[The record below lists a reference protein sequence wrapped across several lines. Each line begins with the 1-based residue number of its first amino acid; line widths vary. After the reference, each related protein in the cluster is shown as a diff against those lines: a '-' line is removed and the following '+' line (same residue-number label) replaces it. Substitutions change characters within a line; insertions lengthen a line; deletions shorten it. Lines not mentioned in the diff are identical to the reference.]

1 MSAAGLSTALTGAAP
16 VRTSVLRD
24 KLGASAWFLLQAMWR
39 CRDWETGETRAT
51 NTGLSRAP
59 GFAPLALRVVRKAA
73 ARLKAAGLVECVGWR
88 RRVVRSGFRDV
99 SQLVYVRV
107 VRGGS
112 AFGVPGSD
120 ALTFVPEVTRAWLK
134 TACGWG
140 GARRSKPAESRRKK
154 DQEGPP
160 MPVQEG
166 PPIYSKSISSLSQ
179 SPERTAGASPATI
192 SPVGPEALDAAHR
205 LGGPRAVRALLA
217 SFEEPTPA
225 VTPAPRVRNVPP
237 PTEKELGGAL
247 GGNHPAPRTAGTK
260 KPKEI
265 PVYPGFAEV
274 GWPVVP
280 PPPLLAPAAGPIE
293 RAAALLK
300 AYRGAVKS
308 RYGVDPWGARGPAAT
323 HRHYRALVE
332 ASEALVERKIAPAA
346 WAAWSCDAWR
356 TFKGGKR
363 PPPIP
368 WVFSAKRIDERAGW
382 FASEESGYTGGKVV
396 AGPKYL
402 ELLRR
407 YQAARFAVDRAGP
420 DERPRR
426 VFERFFP
433 GDAYPRLLAEARAEV
448 AWTVDSLRKQ
458 ADLGVFLWD

>member
-1 MSAAGLSTALTGAAP
+1 LSAAGLSVALTGAAP
-16 VRTSVLRD
+16 VRTSLLRE
-24 KLGASAWFLLQAMWR
+24 KLGASAWYLLQAMWR
-39 CRDWETGETRAT
+39 CRDWETGETTAT
-51 NTGLSRAP
+51 NAGLARAP

-88 RRVVRSGFRDV
+88 VRVVRSGWRDV
-99 SQLVYVRV
+99 RRLVYVRV

-120 ALTFVPEVTRAWLK
+120 ALTFVPEATRAWLR
-134 TACGWG
+134 TASGWG
-140 GARRSKPAESRRKK
+140 GARRSKSAETRQKRN
-154 DQEGPP
+154 QEGPT
-160 MPVQEG
+160 MRVQEG
-166 PPIYSKSISSLSQ
+166 PPIYKTKRSIPEQESL
-179 SPERTAGASPATI
+179 RTAGASPATF
-192 SPVGPEALDAAHR
+192 PEEAR
-205 LGGPRAVRALLA
+205 EVPKR
-217 SFEEPTPA
+217 T
-225 VTPAPRVRNVPP
+225 RNVPP
-237 PTEKELGGAL
+237 PTEAELGGGL
-247 GGNHPAPRTAGTK
+247 GGNHPTPRTARTK

-265 PVYPGFAEV
+265 PPYPGFAEV
-274 GWPVVP
+274 GWPVLP
-280 PPPLLAPAAGPIE
+280 PPPLLDPKAGPVE

-308 RYGVDPWGARGPAAT
+308 RYGVDPWPARGPAAT
-323 HRHYRALVE
+323 HKNYRALVE
-332 ASEALVERKIAPAA
+332 ASEVLVERKIAPAA
-346 WAAWSCDAWR
+346 WAAWSCDAWKS
-356 TFKGGKR
+356 FKGGKR

-368 WVFSAKRIDERAGW
+368 WVFSAKRVDERAGW

-396 AGPKYL
+396 AGPKYR

-448 AWTVDSLRKQ
+448 ARTVDNLRKQ
-458 ADLGVFLWD
+458 ADLGAFLWD